1 MGKKSKNKLH
11 MQKRLKDDEPE
22 EGDDIELE
30 ENSDLDAID
39 DNEIEEDKEIVKSNN
54 ETKALLIQ
62 LKQKIESK
70 FNAKFQPKELFLERM
85 TVVPKTD
92 IEKHLNTNDDIRR
105 ELTFYN
111 LAVEGAVA
119 GITNLKAEK
128 QRINRP
134 DDFMAEMLKTD
145 EQMFK
150 VKKEILSHESRIKQ
164 FQLRE
169 QKMLNKKFNKK
180 TKTKQAKEGQEY
192 KKVSKDAIEHWK
204 NSIKENPDEYYKLDD
219 YVNKSVRHSKNLSRK
234 DRNKKYNPRL
244 ANQEKFKSAQ
254 PSQGR
259 GQGGKGGKNFKKSG
273 FNKTARAPQTEK
285 RRPGKTQRTNMK
297 NKRRSK

>member
-11 MQKRLKDDEPE
+11 LQKRIKDDEPE
-22 EGDDIELE
+22 EDDVDIE

-39 DNEIEEDKEIVKSNN
+39 DNEIEEDEEIKKNN
-54 ETKALLIQ
+54 QETKALLVQ

-70 FNAKFQPKELFLERM
+70 FNAKFNPKELFLERM
-85 TVVPKTD
+85 TVVPKSE
-92 IEKHLNTNDDIRR
+92 IEKNLNINDDIRR
-105 ELTFYN
+105 ELNFYN

-119 GITNLKAEK
+119 GIINLKAEK

-134 DDFMAEMLKTD
+134 DDYMAEMLKSD
-145 EQMFK
+145 EQMVK

-192 KKVSKDAIEHWK
+192 KKVSRDAIEHWK

-219 YVNKSVRHSKNLSRK
+219 YVNKSVKHSKNLSRK

-244 ANQEKFKSAQ
+244 ASQEKFKNAN
-254 PSQGR
+254 PGHGR
-259 GQGGKGGKNFKKSG
+259 GQGKPGKNFKKSG
-273 FNKTARAPQTEK
+273 FNKSERAPQKEK

-297 NKRRSK
+297 NKRKSK